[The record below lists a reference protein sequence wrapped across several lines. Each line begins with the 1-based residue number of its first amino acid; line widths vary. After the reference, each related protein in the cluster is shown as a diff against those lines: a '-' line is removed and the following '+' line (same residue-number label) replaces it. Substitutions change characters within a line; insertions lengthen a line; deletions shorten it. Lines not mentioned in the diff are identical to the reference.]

1 MKVTFS
7 TILLKSFVLISI
19 YIDHAWYTK
28 KERKKKEKS
37 GRLEDEKDHL
47 PFEYLIN
54 KLYLLPQHEQMLA
67 LVESL
72 S

>member
-19 YIDHAWYTK
+19 YIDHGIQ
-28 KERKKKEKS
+28 RKREKKEKS
-37 GRLEDEKDHL
+37 GRLEDEKDYL

>member
-19 YIDHAWYTK
+19 YIDHGIQRKREK
-28 KERKKKEKS
+28 KREKS

>member
-19 YIDHAWYTK
+19 YIDHGIQRK
-28 KERKKKEKS
+28 IEKKKEKS

>member
-1 MKVTFS
+1 MV
-7 TILLKSFVLISI
+7 
-19 YIDHAWYTK
+19 Y
-28 KERKKKEKS
+28 KERKKKKEKS
-37 GRLEDEKDHL
+37 GRLEDEKDHS

>member
-19 YIDHAWYTK
+19 YI
-28 KERKKKEKS
+28 RKKKEKS

>member
-19 YIDHAWYTK
+19 YIDHDIQRK
-28 KERKKKEKS
+28 REKKKEKS

>member
-1 MKVTFS
+1 MV
-7 TILLKSFVLISI
+7 
-19 YIDHAWYTK
+19 Y
-28 KERKKKEKS
+28 KEREKKEKS

-67 LVESL
+67 LMESV

>member
-1 MKVTFS
+1 MV
-7 TILLKSFVLISI
+7 
-19 YIDHAWYTK
+19 Y
-28 KERKKKEKS
+28 KERKKKKEKS
-37 GRLEDEKDHL
+37 GRLEDEKVHL
-47 PFEYLIN
+47 PFKYLIN

>member
-19 YIDHAWYTK
+19 YIDHGIQRKREK
-28 KERKKKEKS
+28 KEEKS

>member
-1 MKVTFS
+1 MHGIQRKRE
-7 TILLKSFVLISI
+7 
-19 YIDHAWYTK
+19 K
-28 KERKKKEKS
+28 KREKS

>member
-1 MKVTFS
+1 MV
-7 TILLKSFVLISI
+7 
-19 YIDHAWYTK
+19 Y
-28 KERKKKEKS
+28 KEREKKKEKS